1 MKKNVFI
8 SVLLLVVA
16 IIAVSCT
23 QDKVQDDLV
32 SIRFSKLRAKAI
44 DDVAYSTTG
53 NASWTSALVEVLTS
67 DEIYW
72 AYKAT
77 KKDNAFTNGQT
88 DGFVVWSESADLSGS
103 KKFSPGKWE
112 FEFKAYISTEE
123 RTASIAT
130 EATSDKAIYKS
141 TAISVDTNATGFNK
155 TVAVPVTYTYIEG
168 KGVADF
174 EISTTITQDAVEG
187 SNLSSYYISK
197 VVMLIDSKEV
207 ELIKDKDNSAET
219 KWTKSEAEVAAG
231 VQTVGIKVYV
241 DGESSPRYTNESL
254 GTAIIMHGMTTD
266 IIGTATIT
274 LTKQGDVDISFT
286 PGVPDSQ
293 PDSRGYGSN

>member
-53 NASWTSALVEVLTS
+53 DASWESAVDILTS
-67 DEIYW
+67 DKIYW

-88 DGFVVWSESADLSGS
+88 TGFVAWSESANLTGS

-112 FEFKAYISTEE
+112 FEFKAYISADE
-123 RTASIAT
+123 RANSIAT
-130 EATSDKAIYKS
+130 EATSDTAIYKS
-141 TAISVDTNATGFNK
+141 GTISVDTNATGFNK

-168 KGVADF
+168 VGVADF

-187 SNLSSYYISK
+187 SNLSSYYITK

-219 KWTKSEAEVAAG
+219 KWTKSEAEVTAG

-241 DGESSPRYTNESL
+241 DGESTPRYTNENL
-254 GTAIIMHGMTTD
+254 GTAIIMHGMTTN
-266 IIGTATIT
+266 IIGTATIA

-293 PDSRGYGSN
+293 PDSSGYGSN